1 MAANWPSSR
10 PAAGVLSL
18 TRIVRSGVNRSQYPA
33 IAFEHMLIRG
43 QNAGATKSGLDWLAR
58 ISGRF
63 LSLLSL
69 SLLLSCSRQLQPCR
83 NVTTSE
89 EISPNGQLK
98 AVTFRRLCPEEH
110 SATTDVSILRAKET
124 LPDGNGNVFGY
135 DNEIAIR
142 VSWLS
147 DSRLAVYT
155 YADPAQATRI
165 ERAGN
170 VSIEYSRIIE
180 TALVPPIPDST
191 STGSATP
198 AAASSATP

>member
-1 MAANWPSSR
+1 
-10 PAAGVLSL
+10 
-18 TRIVRSGVNRSQYPA
+18 VNRSQNPGRA
-33 IAFEHMLIRG
+33 KISRAPRLVRL
-43 QNAGATKSGLDWLAR
+43 SG
-58 ISGRF
+58 SC

-69 SLLLSCSRQLQPCR
+69 SLLLSCTRPLQPCR

-110 SATTDVSILRAKET
+110 SITTHVSILAAKEA

-135 DNEIAIR
+135 ENEIAVR

-155 YADPAQATRI
+155 YVDPAGATKI
-165 ERAGN
+165 ELAGH

-180 TALVPPIPDST
+180 TTLVPAIPEAGTASP
-191 STGSATP
+191 AT
-198 AAASSATP
+198 TP

>member
-1 MAANWPSSR
+1 M
-10 PAAGVLSL
+10 L
-18 TRIVRSGVNRSQYPA
+18 TR
-33 IAFEHMLIRG
+33 G
-43 QNAGATKSGLDWLAR
+43 QKAGGKTAGLDWLAR
-58 ISGRF
+58 ISGRY
-63 LSLLSL
+63 LSLLCL

-110 SATTDVSILRAKET
+110 SATTDVSIIRAKET

-135 DNEIAIR
+135 DTEIAIR

-155 YADPAQATRI
+155 YADPGKATRI

-191 STGSATP
+191 PTGSATP
-198 AAASSATP
+198 AASPAP

>member
-1 MAANWPSSR
+1 MR
-10 PAAGVLSL
+10 PGFSEITRTASL
-18 TRIVRSGVNRSQYPA
+18 
-33 IAFEHMLIRG
+33 
-43 QNAGATKSGLDWLAR
+43 WC
-58 ISGRF
+58 
-63 LSLLSL
+63 LSLLSASVL
-69 SLLLSCSRQLQPCR
+69 MSSCHERERCR

-110 SATTDVSILRAKET
+110 SITTHVSILGAKES
-124 LPDGNGNVFGY
+124 LPDGNGNVFAY

-155 YADPAQATRI
+155 YADPAKATKI

-180 TALVPPIPDST
+180 TVLVTPPPT
-191 STGSATP
+191 SAPNGAGTP
-198 AAASSATP
+198 AGAASRANVEPKNRSDD

>member
-1 MAANWPSSR
+1 MRPGFSEITRTPS
-10 PAAGVLSL
+10 LWCL
-18 TRIVRSGVNRSQYPA
+18 
-33 IAFEHMLIRG
+33 
-43 QNAGATKSGLDWLAR
+43 
-58 ISGRF
+58 
-63 LSLLSL
+63 
-69 SLLLSCSRQLQPCR
+69 LLLSASVLMSSCHERERCR

-110 SATTDVSILRAKET
+110 SITTHVSIMRANEA

-155 YADPAQATRI
+155 YADPARATKTY
-165 ERAGN
+165 RAGS
-170 VSIEYSRIIE
+170 VSIEYSRIVE
-180 TALVPPIPDST
+180 TALVTPPPNAVPAKA
-191 STGSATP
+191 GTP
-198 AAASSATP
+198 KGAASVPSSGRPFLSPK

>member
-1 MAANWPSSR
+1 VIRSFGWC
-10 PAAGVLSL
+10 LSL
-18 TRIVRSGVNRSQYPA
+18 FT
-33 IAFEHMLIRG
+33 
-43 QNAGATKSGLDWLAR
+43 
-58 ISGRF
+58 
-63 LSLLSL
+63 LSLLAG
-69 SLLLSCSRQLQPCR
+69 CYRPLQPCR

-110 SATTDVSILRAKET
+110 SITTDVSIVRAKET
-124 LPDGNGNVFGY
+124 LPDGNGNVFAY
-135 DNEIAIR
+135 DNEIAVR

-155 YADPAQATRI
+155 YADPAKATRI

-180 TALVPPIPDST
+180 TALVPPIPDAIPK
-191 STGSATP
+191 GSGTP
-198 AAASSATP
+198 AGVPSPAGTPPKTDRR

>member
-1 MAANWPSSR
+1 VAWSQ
-10 PAAGVLSL
+10 
-18 TRIVRSGVNRSQYPA
+18 IVRV
-33 IAFEHMLIRG
+33 F
-43 QNAGATKSGLDWLAR
+43 WLV
-58 ISGRF
+58 RF
-63 LSLLSL
+63 TGGCLLPCFL
-69 SLLLSCSRQLQPCR
+69 SLLLSSCHELQPCR
-83 NVTTSE
+83 NVTTSGE
-89 EISPNGQLK
+89 VSPNGQLK

-110 SATTDVSILRAKET
+110 SISTHVSIIRADQA

-155 YADPAQATRI
+155 YVDPGKATKI

-180 TALVPPIPDST
+180 TTLVPPLPDST
-191 STGSATP
+191 PPGVGIP
-198 AAASSATP
+198 GGGASPGNDGKP